1 MLEITI
7 ENAYKISKKYL
18 ECSNP
23 NKFEHSIRVA
33 GTCKMLTKKWC
44 SSEEFIE
51 TAIIRGL
58 LHDIGKSISEEKM
71 LSLCLQKNLPLY
83 DFELFE
89 TPKALHGKVGA
100 ILFESEFNNKDI
112 KKFNAIS
119 HAISSHTTGNETMNL
134 LDKITFIADNI
145 EPKKDEELFNLIKHD
160 NTNSPNEYI
169 KMIIK
174 KKLKRAKE
182 NHRIPNPLL
191 KCTKNSLKDER

>member
-1 MLEITI
+1 MLDITI
-7 ENAYKISKKYL
+7 ENSYKILKKYL
-18 ECSNP
+18 ETSNP

-33 GTCKMLTKKWC
+33 VTCKMLAKKWC
-44 SSEEFIE
+44 NSDEFLE
-51 TAIIRGL
+51 TATICGL
-58 LHDIGKSISEEKM
+58 LHDIGKSMSKEKM

-89 TPKALHGKVGA
+89 SITALHGKAGA
-100 ILFESEFNNKDI
+100 LIFESEFDNKDI

-145 EPKKDEELFNLIKHD
+145 EPQKDKELLELIKY
-160 NTNSPNEYI
+160 NKTISPNKCI
-169 KMIIK
+169 KIIIK

-182 NHRIPNPLL
+182 QDRIPNPLL
-191 KCTKNSLKDER
+191 KCTKKSLGDER

>member
-7 ENAYKISKKYL
+7 ENAYKILKKYL

-33 GTCKMLTKKWC
+33 GTCKILAKKWC
-44 SSEEFIE
+44 SS
-51 TAIIRGL
+51 
-58 LHDIGKSISEEKM
+58 EKM